1 MLIFLFKVNTS
12 HQFSQIIST
21 ATVSNAFFRLPYAT
35 IFGGVS
41 AMTKEQFEQVNG
53 FSNMFWGWGAEDDD
67 LYYRIK
73 NSGLHISRYPNNI
86 ARYSMLSHRKEK
98 ANPKR

>member
-1 MLIFLFKVNTS
+1 MFIFKVNTHHNNLANS
-12 HQFSQIIST
+12 FNYCSLY
-21 ATVSNAFFRLPYAT
+21 FFRLPYAT

-41 AMTKEQFEQVNG
+41 AMTKDQFEQVNG